1 MSDAPTWHGPVGFR
15 VRLTLALA
23 GVLALVVPQVV
34 LTVDAMVHLY
44 GGGGEVARL
53 GTLGGRAEELAA
65 RADALL
71 AAGRGMTPNAL
82 TDAVDRL
89 SHEVRADLTESPI
102 PGSAGTIAA
111 ALATWR
117 DVIAPVA
124 GAPDADP
131 TPDLHPWVS
140 ALGHAREA
148 NLAAIA
154 AWHANNAQPDGRAA
168 GAHIA
173 WLEDRL
179 AGEPERLQLAALPY
193 DLADRAMMGA
203 WTTTRARAIAHAA
216 AAVREGLGALRG
228 SIHERM
234 SAQARSIKGEVDTA
248 NRYLVTLVLLT
259 LVYVAALILLLPG
272 RLVGPLRHLRAVMDR
287 AAAGHVDAEAR
298 TLGKDEVGQLGR
310 ALNALL
316 RRTRSFDAL
325 KRDRIV
331 QDRGHIRRLL
341 EMVPSAFAILDPQ
354 HRIEHANFA
363 FRKLFRLPDDVEDR
377 SLLDLVEGDD
387 LEPFAELL
395 DDALSRRRA
404 VDGLALTLDS
414 GDGPRVYLLTL
425 DPARN
430 RAGRVAALRVRLDE
444 VPAADA
450 PPLT

>member
-15 VRLTLALA
+15 VRLTLALV

-34 LTVDAMVHLY
+34 LTVDAMIHLHD
-44 GGGGEVARL
+44 GGSEVARL
-53 GTLGGRAEELAA
+53 GALGGRAEELAA
-65 RADALL
+65 RVDTLL
-71 AAGRGMTPNAL
+71 AAARGMAPGAL
-82 TDAVDRL
+82 ADAVDRA
-89 SHEVRADLTESPI
+89 SHEIRAGLAESPL
-102 PGSAGTIAA
+102 PDSADTIAD
-111 ALATWR
+111 ALTAWR
-117 DVIAPVA
+117 DVVSPIA
-124 GAPDADP
+124 GTLEADP
-131 TPDLHPWVS
+131 TPDIHPWVA
-140 ALGHAREA
+140 ALGHARER

-154 AWHANNAQPDGRAA
+154 AWHANHALPDERAA
-168 GAHIA
+168 GTHIA

-193 DLADRAMMGA
+193 ELADRGMAGA
-203 WTTTRARAIAHAA
+203 FTATRGNVVTRAA
-216 AAVREGLGALRG
+216 AAVRRALGALRS
-228 SIHERM
+228 SIHETM
-234 SAQARSIKGEVDTA
+234 SAQAQTIKREVDAA

-298 TLGKDEVGQLGR
+298 TLGEDEMGQLGR
-310 ALNALL
+310 ALNGLL

-331 QDRGHIRRLL
+331 QDRGHIRQLL
-341 EMVPSAFAILDPQ
+341 EMVPSAFAILDPR
-354 HRIEHANFA
+354 HRIEHANRA
-363 FRKLFRLPDDVEDR
+363 FRELFRLPEDFEDR
-377 SLLDLVEGDD
+377 SLLDLVEGAD

-404 VDGLALTLDS
+404 IDHLPLTLDG

-430 RAGRVAALRVRLDE
+430 RAGRVAALRIRLDE
-444 VPAADA
+444 A
-450 PPLT
+450 PTAGAPSSS